1 MAVELRICAD
11 DLVTDDTGVRIFKC
25 ADVSGD
31 PDGVSSRPLA
41 PESRCLL
48 MIWICIERSLE
59 WNKVGKKVEE

>member
-11 DLVTDDTGVRIFKC
+11 DLMTDDTGVRIFRC

-31 PDGVSSRPLA
+31 PDGVSSRHLA
-41 PESRCLL
+41 PKPRCLL

-59 WNKVGKKVEE
+59 MK